1 MSWFF
6 YSKEGRLQYDL
17 VAGALGN
24 ADKLDGIDSL
34 GFVQQATPP
43 AVNAKGV
50 QLQGSFYLP
59 ITTTSA
65 SIILD
70 YLGPNFAYEYRTI
83 IVDTT
88 TGNKTVTLPDPPNSG
103 QVYEIKNSGVN
114 TVTINGLTTPFD
126 GGGTTASLTTLNE
139 AVTIVSTGTEWRKV
153 SSFAT
158 VGGAIYAAT
167 LDSLDSLQFLRSDV
181 PDTAA
186 GNITFSKSMYHPINT
201 VTDQILDDTYRT
213 VLVDTSAAFRT
224 ITLPLGPA
232 IGQRYEIKDKLGTAG
247 TNKIVVNPNG
257 QTIDGSGVNLEL
269 TTDDDVLDIVY
280 SGSEWFI
287 ISHRFGGSL
296 TANLDDLGDVT
307 ITLPVDGQLLRYDTP
322 TNEWSN
328 TGSATL
334 DDNGRLHVPSSGV
347 SGGISL
353 GDAAGV
359 GNEAVITWSANKT
372 TKITGRTV
380 TYGTPNGKVTQLE
393 NGVVP
398 VGDTYS
404 VSTPTDNKLFCVM
417 NTGDL
422 FIRLPQNGNPTP
434 PLVGDSIIVK
444 DVDGQ
449 AISNTLALVGEGV
462 RHRNVPILTPTTP
475 VGPVVNLTT
484 TTTPGG
490 PTTDEVQ
497 NFQVSGGTSFKVTFD
512 GQEAATVLLVASATG
527 LALVTAINSLSPHPN
542 YGYFTVTTTTPAA
555 LVTAGVPVTFDGGS
569 LIDGDAFYYLGAPYQ
584 SAEATYSSGNWYLT

>member
-158 VGGAIYAAT
+158 VGGAIDAAT

-186 GNITFSKSMYHPINT
+186 GNITFSKSMYHPI
-201 VTDQILDDTYRT
+201 ILLLTRF
-213 VLVDTSAAFRT
+213 LT
-224 ITLPLGPA
+224 I
-232 IGQRYEIKDKLGTAG
+232 
-247 TNKIVVNPNG
+247 
-257 QTIDGSGVNLEL
+257 
-269 TTDDDVLDIVY
+269 
-280 SGSEWFI
+280 
-287 ISHRFGGSL
+287 
-296 TANLDDLGDVT
+296 
-307 ITLPVDGQLLRYDTP
+307 P
-322 TNEWSN
+322 TE
-328 TGSATL
+328 
-334 DDNGRLHVPSSGV
+334 PS
-347 SGGISL
+347 
-353 GDAAGV
+353 
-359 GNEAVITWSANKT
+359 
-372 TKITGRTV
+372 
-380 TYGTPNGKVTQLE
+380 
-393 NGVVP
+393 
-398 VGDTYS
+398 
-404 VSTPTDNKLFCVM
+404 
-417 NTGDL
+417 
-422 FIRLPQNGNPTP
+422 
-434 PLVGDSIIVK
+434 
-444 DVDGQ
+444 
-449 AISNTLALVGEGV
+449 
-462 RHRNVPILTPTTP
+462 
-475 VGPVVNLTT
+475 
-484 TTTPGG
+484 
-490 PTTDEVQ
+490 
-497 NFQVSGGTSFKVTFD
+497 
-512 GQEAATVLLVASATG
+512 
-527 LALVTAINSLSPHPN
+527 
-542 YGYFTVTTTTPAA
+542 
-555 LVTAGVPVTFDGGS
+555 
-569 LIDGDAFYYLGAPYQ
+569 
-584 SAEATYSSGNWYLT
+584 